1 MLIMKKKLIAYS
13 ISVILMI
20 VSFFLPP
27 TGQIDPSVLMAASII
42 IGGYEWLFG
51 SNIKSIEITK
61 EGLRFE
67 KEVKQ

>member
-1 MLIMKKKLIAYS
+1 MVKKLIVYGIA
-13 ISVILMI
+13 VILMV

-27 TGQIDPSVLMAASII
+27 TGQIDPTVLMAASII

-61 EGLRFE
+61 EGLKFE

>member
-1 MLIMKKKLIAYS
+1 MLIMVKKLIVYGIA
-13 ISVILMI
+13 VILMV

-51 SNIKSIEITK
+51 NNIKSIEITK
-61 EGLRFE
+61 EGLKFE
-67 KEVKQ
+67 KE